1 MILHLLHSPA
11 LFDECTAL
19 LTEHDTLLLLDEAA
33 DDTFIGTLTPLPC
46 AVKVLRPA
54 DSHVNGPRLGP
65 ENITVDDWVALVIAH
80 RHSMTWG

>member
-46 AVKVLRPA
+46 ASAEACRQSRKRPTPW
-54 DSHVNGPRLGP
+54 PREHHG
-65 ENITVDDWVALVIAH
+65 
-80 RHSMTWG
+80 G